1 MRMLGLILGVMT
13 TISLTSLAAAQ
24 AKIGILDLKAMPLTD
39 TAALKAYQDGF
50 LVFPTNRAFAISSNG
65 KFGIIGNANTIEA
78 AREAAVKSCVS
89 KGGEACAIYAENLD
103 VVWPGR
109 KPTAR
114 AATPDR
120 LITIEHSDLAPDQRF
135 LWYGP
140 KQARGILVFGHGYGG
155 AAQDARMT
163 QPPAWTRVFNNN
175 GYDVVRF
182 ARDPA
187 WDGQRDLVAQWLRT
201 GLAELR
207 KAGWK
212 HIVVAGQS
220 RGSYNAFQ
228 VLDTPGLADVV
239 ISGAAAAYG
248 QGPGNNR
255 TLADLWTMFG
265 AAASPLTRVA
275 FIQFD
280 GDDFNPDPAART
292 VLINDR
298 LKPRVGPILMID
310 RPKGFTGHGAQTNRA
325 FVDHFGGCLWRFA
338 TDPSPPS
345 AC

>member
-1 MRMLGLILGVMT
+1 MRVLGWVLGLVAMAVPGLVV
-13 TISLTSLAAAQ
+13 AQ
-24 AKIGILDLKAMPLTD
+24 AKIDILDLKAVPLID
-39 TAALKAYQDGF
+39 AAGLKAYQDGF
-50 LVFPTNRAFAISSNG
+50 LLFPTNRAFAISSNG
-65 KFGIIGNANTIEA
+65 ISGSVGNASTIA
-78 AREAAVKSCVS
+78 SAREGAIKSCTS
-89 KGGEACAIYAENLD
+89 KGGENCAIYAENLD

-114 AATPDR
+114 AVAPDT
-120 LITIEHSDLAPDQRF
+120 LVTVEHSELAADQRF

-140 KQARGILVFGHGYGG
+140 KLARGILVFGHGYGG
-155 AAQDARMT
+155 ESQDARMT

-187 WDGQRDLVAQWLRT
+187 WDGQRDLVGQWLRT

-207 KAGWK
+207 KRGWK
-212 HIVVAGQS
+212 HIVAAGQS
-220 RGSYNAFQ
+220 RGSYNALQ

-239 ISGAAAAYG
+239 ISGVAGAYG

-265 AAASPLTRVA
+265 TAASPVTRVG

-280 GDDFNPDPAART
+280 GDDYTPDPAART
-292 VLINDR
+292 RLIEDR

-310 RPKGFTGHGAQTNRA
+310 RPDGFTGHGAQYNRA
-325 FVDHFGGCLWRFA
+325 FVDRFGECLWRFA
-338 TDPSPPS
+338 TDPTPPS
-345 AC
+345 GC